1 MKRFFFLTLILFI
14 SFFRAS
20 AQTEG
25 ATWASVKIQKNLGE
39 KFEIALEPQLRTSD
53 SELEKR
59 IIETSFGYKPLKY
72 LSLEVI
78 HRYTKETTKNGWAN
92 SNRMAF
98 DITGKVDIDRWEP
111 SARLRYTNLKDFNE
125 DGGANFLRYKLSLG
139 YDIKGFKLNPE
150 ISVEAFQETEGNTLR
165 KMRYEVGTSYKINK
179 MHSVSLAYKRDDF
192 ETKQKYVNI
201 VDMSY
206 KLKL

>member
-1 MKRFFFLTLILFI
+1 MYRYYFLPLFLSI
-14 SFFRAS
+14 FVLGAS

-25 ATWASVKIQKNLGE
+25 ATWASIKIQKDLGD
-39 KFEIALEPQLRTSD
+39 KFEIALEPQLRTTD
-53 SELEKR
+53 SKLESR
-59 IIETSFGYKPLKY
+59 ILETSVGYKPLKF

-78 HRYTKETTKNGWAN
+78 HRYTKETTKNGLVD
-92 SNRMAF
+92 SHRMAF
-98 DITGKVDIDRWEP
+98 DLNGKVDIDRWEP

-125 DGGANFLRYKLSLG
+125 DGGANFIRYKFG
-139 YDIKGFKLNPE
+139 MRYDIKGFKLNPE
-150 ISVEAFQETEGNTLR
+150 ISVEAFQETQGNTLR

-192 ETKQKYVNI
+192 ESKQKYVNI